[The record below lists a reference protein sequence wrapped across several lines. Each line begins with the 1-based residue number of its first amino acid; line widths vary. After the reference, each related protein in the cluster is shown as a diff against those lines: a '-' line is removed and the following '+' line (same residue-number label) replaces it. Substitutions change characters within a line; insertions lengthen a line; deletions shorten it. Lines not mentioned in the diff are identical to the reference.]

1 MKYPR
6 AALSAILVL
15 TLFALGTLSSGFAQA
30 SPPPLPAAADLYPN
44 GIDTGSGLPALVT
57 DSGLG
62 GTPRLTPRLADPS
75 LPSGPPVHIAD
86 KELRIEALAL
96 LPLGQ
101 SYAQLSP
108 KAIIDELGAILCSV
122 ETLTG
127 LEYWSASRGKMRP
140 LYESAYKIDDESSRK
155 PVNAPAS
162 VEVAALEPGRSLE
175 FLAFQKD
182 TSFGANVYRYALRR
196 GDKSLSLESENLTV
210 MRYLMIPFVS
220 SGKMRSRLWAI
231 PCREGLLLYFVTTI
245 ESVNFAVER
254 IFESAGNRALALLG
268 WMSIQAEKA
277 GLSGKIELPVNMKS
291 VGAGEP

>member
-1 MKYPR
+1 MSYPR
-6 AALSAILVL
+6 ASFPAIIAL
-15 TLFALGTLSSGFAQA
+15 TLLALGAVSQGFAQA
-30 SPPPLPAAADLYPN
+30 IPLPAAADFYPT
-44 GIDTGSGLPALVT
+44 GIDTSSGIPALVA

-62 GTPRLTPRLADPS
+62 GNPRLAPRLADPY
-75 LPSGPPVHIAD
+75 LPTPTPAKIPD

-96 LPLGQ
+96 LPVGQ
-101 SYAQLSP
+101 AYAQRSP
-108 KAIIDELGAILCSV
+108 KAILDELGAILSSV
-122 ETLTG
+122 ESLAG
-127 LEYWSASRGKMRP
+127 LEYWSASRGAMRT

-155 PVNAPAS
+155 PSDAPSRA
-162 VEVAALEPGRSLE
+162 EAAALEPGGSLE

-196 GDKSLSLESENLTV
+196 GGASLSLESENLSV

-231 PCREGLLLYFVTTI
+231 PCREGLLLYFVTNV

-268 WMSIQAEKA
+268 WLSRQAAQA
-277 GLSGKIELPVNMKS
+277 GLGGKIDLPVNIKAIEAI
-291 VGAGEP
+291 GK